1 MGTKLSS
8 RRWLITCH
16 ILRELIQIHSKYPT
30 QSSLRIVKQM
40 SSNNHSF
47 TKLVLLK
54 IMKLHYIYPKSLLVF
69 LVFFLISCGNNE
81 TQTKSPLPTSV
92 PSTPSVPPTQNTVVA
107 KPEVTPLPP
116 ATDSYQDAIS
126 KAIGAATITQS
137 AQSQNDWTLIVGMW
151 QGSINL
157 METVPKTSPNY
168 ASAQNKI
175 KEYKGNLKFAQQMAL
190 KPPST
195 ANPEPLIYRVS
206 NTIRPQNSNNN
217 IQPIAANKGSNQK
230 PSLITQIKPSS
241 INKNTTISNSSQIS
255 GYLELVDS
263 NIEEIGNSCYGT
275 GGFKDIEGGMTVT
288 IKDGQGK
295 IISLG
300 KTSYGKRPKGQYSSV
315 RCIFYFQVNNV
326 PRVDFYSI
334 EVGRRGQLNYS
345 YEELKNK
352 NWKVSFSLS

>member
-1 MGTKLSS
+1 
-8 RRWLITCH
+8 
-16 ILRELIQIHSKYPT
+16 
-30 QSSLRIVKQM
+30 
-40 SSNNHSF
+40 
-47 TKLVLLK
+47 
-54 IMKLHYIYPKSLLVF
+54 MKLHLIYPKSLLTVF
-69 LVFFLISCGNNE
+69 LIPFVISCGNNE

-92 PSTPSVPPTQNTVVA
+92 PSKSSVPSTQNTIVA
-107 KPEVTPLPP
+107 KPEVTSSPP

-195 ANPEPLIYRVS
+195 ANPEPLTYTIS
-206 NTIRPQNSNNN
+206 NTVKPQNSKNN
-217 IQPIAANKGSNQK
+217 IQPIAANKGSIQK
-230 PSLITQIKPSS
+230 PSPIKQSS
-241 INKNTTISNSSQIS
+241 INKNIKTSNSSQIS

-263 NIEEIGNSCYGT
+263 QIGGTDSNCYGT
-275 GGFKDIEGGMTVT
+275 GGFEDIEGGMSVT
-288 IKDGQGK
+288 IKDGKGT
-295 IISLG
+295 IIALG

-326 PRVDFYSI
+326 PKADFYSI

>member
-1 MGTKLSS
+1 
-8 RRWLITCH
+8 
-16 ILRELIQIHSKYPT
+16 
-30 QSSLRIVKQM
+30 
-40 SSNNHSF
+40 
-47 TKLVLLK
+47 
-54 IMKLHYIYPKSLLVF
+54 VF

-81 TQTKSPLPTSV
+81 TQTKSSSPISV
-92 PSTPSVPPTQNTVVA
+92 PSTPSVPSTQNTVVA
-107 KPEVTPLPP
+107 KPEVTPSPP

-137 AQSQNDWTLIVGMW
+137 AQSQNDWTLIIGMW

-168 ASAQNKI
+168 ASAQSKI
-175 KEYKGNLKFAQQMAL
+175 KEYQGNLKFAQQMAL

-195 ANPEPLIYRVS
+195 ANPEPLTYRVS
-206 NTIRPQNSNNN
+206 NAIKPQNSKIN
-217 IQPIAANKGSNQK
+217 IQSIATNQVSNKK
-230 PSLITQIKPSS
+230 PSLVKPSP
-241 INKNTTISNSSQIS
+241 INKNTTISNSSRIS

-263 NIEEIGNSCYGT
+263 NIGGTDSNCYGT
-275 GGFKDIEGGMTVT
+275 EGFKDIEGGMPVTV
-288 IKDGQGK
+288 KDGQGK

-300 KTSYGKRPKGQYSSV
+300 KTSYGKRPKGEYSSV

-326 PRVDFYSI
+326 PIVNFYSI